1 MKEVAIETQAS
12 IDAGEDGAM
21 YWDAV
26 FIPEL
31 MTILQVTAMNSED
44 VTQAVEQYKLDNI
57 CP

>member
-31 MTILQVTAMNSED
+31 MTILQVTAMDKED
-44 VTQAVEQYKLDNI
+44 LDQAVQLYKDSNI
-57 CP
+57 

>member
-1 MKEVAIETQAS
+1 MKEVAIETRAS

-31 MTILQVTAMNSED
+31 MTILQVTAMSPED

-57 CP
+57 YP